1 MSLHGKKEA
10 LIKILYHG
18 YLQAILQQERIEGAC
33 FHKRAS
39 QGVTHNQCD
48 VKAVVHWRE
57 GGGVC
62 MSRESS
68 AGLENI
74 TKVQSRVSDSASP
87 LTVEGTQVLNSA
99 ALETE
104 II

>member
-1 MSLHGKKEA
+1 
-10 LIKILYHG
+10 
-18 YLQAILQQERIEGAC
+18 
-33 FHKRAS
+33 
-39 QGVTHNQCD
+39 
-48 VKAVVHWRE
+48 
-57 GGGVC
+57 
-62 MSRESS
+62 MSRKSS